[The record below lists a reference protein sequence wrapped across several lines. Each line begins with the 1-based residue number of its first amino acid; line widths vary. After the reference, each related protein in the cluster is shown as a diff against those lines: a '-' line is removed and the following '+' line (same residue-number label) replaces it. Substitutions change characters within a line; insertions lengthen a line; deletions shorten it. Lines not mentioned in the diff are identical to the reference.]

1 MASRLLLKTP
11 PPALCALDGPA
22 AEETMGLAKRQIG
35 GLLITGVAMLAAPP
49 SASPEERVGVVTNL
63 EGVAMVARVA
73 LPEPRPLQFKDDVY
87 VRDRIST
94 GERSIVRVLLGGK
107 ATVTARERSVLT
119 ITESPGVAT
128 IDLGAGRISVAV
140 SKGLMKR
147 GEVVEIKTPNA
158 VSAIR
163 GTIVIAEVFPD
174 ENLRSTISV
183 LRGLVDVTRLDKG
196 RRVGPSVNV
205 GALQSVTVIGSRPLA
220 HPSPI
225 PSAQAKRLTS
235 DFRIVPTQVPPA
247 AAEAAAQHAM
257 KQATEHAKTAIA
269 VGGMGSSTTGPRTVD
284 GDSDAGAGDS
294 DRVASGRDGDR
305 DAGLGEETGNA
316 NRNVQEPN
324 KGSRSGSDAVD
335 GAGANAAVTT
345 STGNSGGN
353 GGSVTVS
360 VLAAPPAAIESP
372 IGSGSGKKGRK

>member
-1 MASRLLLKTP
+1 
-11 PPALCALDGPA
+11 
-22 AEETMGLAKRQIG
+22 
-35 GLLITGVAMLAAPP
+35 
-49 SASPEERVGVVTNL
+49 
-63 EGVAMVARVA
+63 MVARVA

-94 GERSIVRVLLGGK
+94 GERSTVRVLLGGK

-119 ITESPGVAT
+119 
-128 IDLGAGRISVAV
+128 
-140 SKGLMKR
+140 
-147 GEVVEIKTPNA
+147 
-158 VSAIR
+158 
-163 GTIVIAEVFPD
+163 IAEVFPD

-196 RRVGPSVNV
+196 RR
-205 GALQSVTVIGSRPLA
+205 
-220 HPSPI
+220 
-225 PSAQAKRLTS
+225 
-235 DFRIVPTQVPPA
+235 IVPTQVPPA
-247 AAEAAAQHAM
+247 AAEAAARHAM

-305 DAGLGEETGNA
+305 DAGRGEETGNA
-316 NRNVQEPN
+316 NRNVQEPK

-335 GAGANAAVTT
+335 GAGANAAVST

>member
-1 MASRLLLKTP
+1 MST
-11 PPALCALDGPA
+11 
-22 AEETMGLAKRQIG
+22 
-35 GLLITGVAMLAAPP
+35 
-49 SASPEERVGVVTNL
+49 L
-63 EGVAMVARVA
+63 E
-73 LPEPRPLQFKDDVY
+73 L
-87 VRDRIST
+87 S
-94 GERSIVRVLLGGK
+94 
-107 ATVTARERSVLT
+107 
-119 ITESPGVAT
+119 
-128 IDLGAGRISVAV
+128 AGRISVAV

-147 GEVVEIKTPNA
+147 GEIVEIKTPNSVA
-158 VSAIR
+158 AIR

-174 ENLRSTISV
+174 EAFRSTISV
-183 LRGLVDVTRLDKG
+183 LRGLVDVTWLDDG

-205 GALQSVTVIGSRPLA
+205 GALQSVTVVGSTPLTRPTTI
-220 HPSPI
+220 H
-225 PSAQAKRLTS
+225 SAQAGRLKS

-294 DRVASGRDGDR
+294 DRVVSGREGDR
-305 DAGLGEETGNA
+305 DAGRGEETGNA
-316 NRNVQEPN
+316 NRNVQEPK
-324 KGSRSGSDAVD
+324 KGSRSGSDAGD
-335 GAGANAAVTT
+335 GAGANAAVST